1 MKKKNRKKKRI
12 KTKYQRWKEYGSL
25 YNGDCENCGKTILFY
40 FYRYDADCCLS
51 CNRWITKNCGDPKCM
66 YCANRPDTPLEAL
79 NIEMM
84 MHSDGINVKEWRRD
98 NYQHKSDGMERNVK
112 RKILYEDIKELNEQ
126 K

>member
-1 MKKKNRKKKRI
+1 M
-12 KTKYQRWKEYGSL
+12 
-25 YNGDCENCGKTILFY
+25 
-40 FYRYDADCCLS
+40 
-51 CNRWITKNCGDPKCM
+51 
-66 YCANRPDTPLEAL
+66 EAL

-84 MHSDGINVKEWRRD
+84 MHSDVINVKEWRRD